1 MSISN
6 SWMFVMSETLL
17 VHEFRSSSLHVTTHT
32 HTHTH
37 TLHPERRGPFNTL
50 GLVFVFGYLA
60 V

>member
-37 TLHPERRGPFNTL
+37 TPPGAPRPL
-50 GLVFVFGYLA
+50 
-60 V
+60 